1 MNGPRSPEWRQPFGY
16 FCYTLRA
23 YSYAKC
29 QRHLFDEAHRSWSG
43 DYPAQTF
50 HADPLLR
57 PSRMG
62 QCRAP
67 AVRKCGSFVPVQFRG
82 AIRPLFFDKGD

>member
-23 YSYAKC
+23 YSNAKC
-29 QRHLFDEAHRSWSG
+29 QRHLFDEAHRSGSG
-43 DYPAQTF
+43 EYPAQTF
-50 HADPLLR
+50 HFLADPVLR

-67 AVRKCGSFVPVQFRG
+67 AAENAAVSFRFNFGRHPT
-82 AIRPLFFDKGD
+82 AIF

>member
-1 MNGPRSPEWRQPFGY
+1 MKGPRSPEWRQPFGY

-23 YSYAKC
+23 YSNAKC

-50 HADPLLR
+50 HFLADPVFVQAAWDSAAHPLR
-57 PSRMG
+57 
-62 QCRAP
+62 
-67 AVRKCGSFVPVQFRG
+67 QFRSG
-82 AIRPLFFDKGD
+82 SISGRHPTAIFDKGD